1 MDWREG
7 VRIAVRAIA
16 GHRLRSAL
24 TIAGIVIGIATV
36 VAFASFGASVQTD
49 VVGEFQDTSASEVY
63 VISGSGVFSGAGPPD
78 GGGTLTAPVITTHDV
93 DRIDRVEGVQAV
105 IPRGTVPIASLAYGN
120 ETVSQVGLTATTPNA
135 LEDAMIE
142 GRPFEMGTNEIVINE
157 AAAGQF
163 EENVTVGSTIEITR
177 QETTS
182 FTVVGITSGARGGLS
197 GFGPAGPEFY
207 VPVDPHY
214 QTAQRSPSV
223 GVDQRAYAQVT
234 VVAEAGQVRGVN
246 DRIGTYINTESD
258 ATRLAG
264 ENGNITVQSTED
276 VVGGIE
282 DVLEDITR
290 LVTGIGVLALLVG
303 AFGIANIMLVSVTE
317 RTKEIGIMKSI
328 GATNR
333 EILSLFISESALLG
347 IAGAVIGIPLGLAVG
362 YGGAVYADVGFAIPV
377 DWVALALVM
386 GIVIGVVAGVYP
398 AWRAARVD
406 PIEALRYE

>member
-177 QETTS
+177 QEATS

>member
-36 VAFASFGASVQTD
+36 VAFASFGVSVQTD

>member
-177 QETTS
+177 QEATS

-282 DVLEDITR
+282 DVLEDMTR